1 MKPGY
6 HAASSALV
14 AGILYL
20 LFKSWSMALAC
31 FLSGIFID
39 IDHIYDYI
47 KQFGFPFKVKD
58 FVNTV
63 YNNGISR
70 LTFVFHS
77 WEILLL
83 LGIIAWF
90 TNWNTWLAGTFIG
103 FSLHIV
109 LDKLNNGERLRTYSF
124 IWRWGKQFKFEDTF
138 PNDARRKRSTTSI
151 D

>member
-1 MKPGY
+1 MKPQY
-6 HAASSALV
+6 HIASSALV

-20 LFKSWSMALAC
+20 LFKSGSMALSC

-39 IDHIYDYI
+39 LDHVYDYI
-47 KQFGFPFKVKD
+47 NEFGFPFKVKD

-63 YNNGISR
+63 YDNGISR

-77 WEILLL
+77 WEIVLL

-90 TNWNTWLAGTFIG
+90 TNWNPWIAGIIFG
-103 FSLHIV
+103 FSHHIL

-124 IWRWGKQFKFEDTF
+124 IWRREKQFKFEDTF
-138 PNDARRKRSTTSI
+138 PNDAKKKMQNKAH
-151 D
+151 

>member
-6 HAASSALV
+6 HAASSALA
-14 AGILYL
+14 AGLLYF
-20 LFKSWSMALAC
+20 LFKSWSMALSC
-31 FLSGIFID
+31 FLSGVLID
-39 IDHIYDYI
+39 LDHVYDYV
-47 KQFGFPFKVKD
+47 KEFGFPFKIRD

-83 LGIIAWF
+83 LVVIAWYS
-90 TNWNTWLAGTFIG
+90 NWRLWIVGIFIG
-103 FSLHIV
+103 LGIHMV

-124 IWRWGKQFKFEDTF
+124 IWRWGKQFKFVDTF
-138 PNDARRKRSTTSI
+138 PNDAKKKMEKTVN
-151 D
+151 

>member
-47 KQFGFPFKVKD
+47 KEFGFPFKVKD

-77 WEILLL
+77 WEILLM

-103 FSLHIV
+103 FSHHIV

-138 PNDARRKRSTTSI
+138 PNDARRKRSTKSI